1 MNSPPSTLERPHAE
15 RMQVAYCG
23 LMSEVRSVIVQVRDM
38 PEDVVDTLKARA
50 EARGQSLSAY
60 LRDLLT
66 QEARMPLIEEV
77 MAQIAQDEPIDYTV
91 EDIRAYIEEDR
102 R

>member
-1 MNSPPSTLERPHAE
+1 
-15 RMQVAYCG
+15 
-23 LMSEVRSVIVQVRDM
+23 MSEVRSVIVQVRDM
-38 PEDVVDTLKARA
+38 PEEIVDTLKTRA

-77 MAQIAQDEPIDYTV
+77 MARIAQDEPIDYSV
-91 EDIRAYIEEDR
+91 EDIRAYIEEGR